1 MIKPVF
7 ISEFENIDNISNDVI
22 IFNEDNFLDYTFD
35 SSEDITIYVKSN
47 DAKSFLSLVD
57 IDSLDP
63 ECFSELSKLTDSFI
77 RCMSINK
84 VFCPQGIALY
94 KKSEKKNG
102 IVRYCNKHQCR
113 ICQNK
118 CFDENGKIPYKEVD
132 FSKRVRYKI
141 KK

>member
-7 ISEFENIDNISNDVI
+7 ISEFENSDSIRDNLKIENFEWSDEKFRLYCFMWN
-22 IFNEDNFLDYTFD
+22 IFAVDYFW
-35 SSEDITIYVKSN
+35 V
-47 DAKSFLSLVD
+47 
-57 IDSLDP
+57 
-63 ECFSELSKLTDSFI
+63 
-77 RCMSINK
+77 
-84 VFCPQGIALY
+84 

>member
-7 ISEFENIDNISNDVI
+7 ISEFENIDSISNNAI

-35 SSEDITIYVKSN
+35 STEDITIYVKSN

-63 ECFSELSKLTDSFI
+63 EFFSELSKLTDSFI